1 MKKIIFLFV
10 FLLVGCEVNDT
21 NYSFEEG
28 YYSGT
33 FIIVESDGQTLT
45 GNVNFS
51 FINDQY
57 SVIPETRYLPP
68 VGAGMYEI
76 YLNVINITD
85 TVPHTAE
92 FDWTLILNGNFEFSY
107 NDQVLTLKQN
117 DIKHNR
123 KRTISLTKQN

>member
-1 MKKIIFLFV
+1 MKKIMFLFV
-10 FLLVGCEVNDT
+10 SLLVGCEVNDT

-28 YYSGT
+28 NYSGT

-51 FINDQY
+51 FINNQY

-68 VGAGMYEI
+68 VGAGKYKI
-76 YLNVINITD
+76 NLNVINITD